1 MLTVLITC
9 ENRGRWTLKARPGET
24 ASARDSLDQL
34 AAMVCVDAE
43 TAATVRRVF
52 DALDDHTMPLADTP
66 HGHGAVAPLPRRGK
80 RQVQG
85 R

>member
-34 AAMVCVDAE
+34 MSHGQPYGLSSSLRPFSWSAGC
-43 TAATVRRVF
+43 AATW
-52 DALDDHTMPLADTP
+52 A
-66 HGHGAVAPLPRRGK
+66 
-80 RQVQG
+80 Q
-85 R
+85 

>member
-34 AAMVCVDAE
+34 PAMGCVDAE

-52 DALDDHTMPLADTP
+52 DALDDHRWPIPPTVMVPCYHDAANGRCKADE
-66 HGHGAVAPLPRRGK
+66 
-80 RQVQG
+80 
-85 R
+85 